1 MIKRYLIN
9 ISEPSDLDLTQDNL
23 MKKIA
28 QALLTIAGLNL
39 AGLHLAS
46 PVFAEEVMTI
56 EITEGV
62 ENATPIAIV
71 PFESPEAGLPVNIS
85 QVVTDDLESSGYFKT
100 MPVTDMPSQP
110 NDFKSIMFDDWK
122 RMGMDNL
129 VVGKASETA
138 SGYAI
143 EFRLADVYKGS
154 QLTGLRVMSKASS
167 LRFAAHQI
175 SDVIYEK
182 LTGEQGVFATR
193 ITYITVKK
201 EGKKKRYHLEMADA
215 DGSNPVVL
223 FSTSHPIMSPV
234 WAPNGHQLAYVSFE
248 EGNSAIYVQN
258 ISTGKRQ
265 MVASGRGINSSPAW
279 SPDSSKLAMTLS
291 KDGNPEIY
299 IKNIR
304 TNQFTRITNNRAID
318 TEAAFSPDG
327 RNLVF
332 TSNRGGS
339 PQIYQTPVSGGSAQ
353 RLTFNMGKYN
363 AGASYSPDGKMLTFV
378 HQSNGAYQ
386 IAVLDLDYQ
395 QLTVLTDARQDESPS
410 FAPNGNMIIYSTNRG
425 HRSELAAVSVDGKIH
440 KRLTIRGSE
449 VRDPDWGPFV
459 R

>member
-1 MIKRYLIN
+1 
-9 ISEPSDLDLTQDNL
+9 

-28 QALLTIAGLNL
+28 HTLLTAAGLGL
-39 AGLHLAS
+39 AALQLAS
-46 PVFAEEVMTI
+46 PALAEEVMTI

-62 ENATPIAIV
+62 ENAEPIAIV
-71 PFESPEAGLPVNIS
+71 PFAGSEGLPVNIS

-100 MPVTDMPSQP
+100 MPVADMPSQP
-110 NDFKSIMFDDWK
+110 TDFKSIMFDDWK
-122 RMGMDNL
+122 RMGMESL
-129 VVGKASETA
+129 VVGKASKTA
-138 SGYAI
+138 SGSYAI
-143 EFRLADVYKGS
+143 EFRLADVYKGA
-154 QLTGLRVMSKASS
+154 QLTGLRVMSKPNS

-182 LTGEQGVFATR
+182 LTGEPGAFATR

-201 EGKKKRYHLEMADA
+201 NGKKKRYQLEMADA

-223 FSTSHPIMSPV
+223 FSTPYPIMSPV

-248 EGNSAIYVQN
+248 KGNSAIYVQN

-279 SPDSSKLAMTLS
+279 SPDSRKLAMTLS

-299 IKNIR
+299 IKNLR
-304 TNQFTRITNNRAID
+304 SSQLTRITNNRAID

-327 RNLVF
+327 QSLVF
-332 TSNRGGS
+332 TSDRGGS
-339 PQIYQTPVSGGSAQ
+339 PQIYKTSVSGGSAQ

-363 AGASYSPDGKMLTFV
+363 AGASYSPDGKMLTLV
-378 HQSNGAYQ
+378 HQTNGAYQ
-386 IAVLDLDYQ
+386 IAVLDLEHQ
-395 QLTVLTDARQDESPS
+395 QLSVLTDARQDESPS
-410 FAPNGNMIIYSTNRG
+410 FAPNSKMVIYATTSG
-425 HRSELAAVSVDGKIH
+425 YRSELAAVSVDGEIH